1 MSPVEDA
8 LDAALAGE
16 HAAIYA
22 YGLLGPYLTGQALAL
37 ARQAELDHR
46 NQRDALLETLAH
58 PPAAEVTYATPF
70 PVTDAT
76 SAVRL
81 AVYVEEHCAALW
93 RAATVAATGDARRTG
108 LTALT
113 DAATRAA
120 AFRRAGGASPG
131 TVAFPGLT
139 A

>member
-1 MSPVEDA
+1 MADA
-8 LDAALAGE
+8 LRGE

-22 YGLLGPYLTGQALAL
+22 YGILGPHLTGAALAL
-37 ARQAELDHR
+37 ARQAETDHR
-46 NQRDALLETLAH
+46 NQRDALLETLTD
-58 PPAAEVTYATPF
+58 PPGAQALYAIPF
-70 PVTDAT
+70 PVTDPA

-81 AVYVEEHCAALW
+81 AVYVEEHCAVLW
-93 RAATVAATGDARRTG
+93 RAATVVSAGEGRRSP

-113 DAATRAA
+113 DAANRAA
-120 AFRRAGGASPG
+120 AFRRAGGAVPG